1 MECSNIEKKLSAY
14 IDGLSSSEEK
24 AMIEEHL
31 KSCQA
36 CRTSLADIEKTVSYV
51 KSLEDIEPPAWLSRK
66 VMTRVRAEA
75 APKEG
80 ILHKLFYPL
89 HIKLPVQAIA
99 TILIAVSAFYIFKTM
114 QPEVMPSKVVV
125 DEMTAPQVLLKDKD
139 VSSKSTE
146 LDNRVPPTDEVPQ
159 PVITAD
165 IPKRDREVD
174 RGTAAL
180 ESKIEAS
187 VEGKG
192 RLSSQLKEEV
202 MTNEVRKPLPA
213 EPMEQRFHAKE
224 SETPD
229 RYDEVMR
236 AQAPVE
242 KQEALKAGA
251 DVKARD
257 EEVGGVSF
265 KAGKSAG
272 EKKDY
277 ADITLRVDSLE
288 TALKDIEK
296 IVEHLEGRI
305 IETEG
310 FKDRH
315 VFIISYDSSKTNELL
330 EKLRLIGY
338 IEEEGFVLE
347 EREGYREISIEIL
360 EK

>member
-1 MECSNIEKKLSAY
+1 MECDNVKEKLSAY
-14 IDGLSSSEEK
+14 IEGLSSSKEK

-31 KSCQA
+31 KSCQE
-36 CRTSLADIEKTVSYV
+36 CRTSLADLEKTVLYM

-66 VMTRVRAEA
+66 VMTRVREEA

-114 QPEVMPSKVVV
+114 QPEVVPYKAVV
-125 DEMTAPQVLLKDKD
+125 DEMTAPQVVLKDKD
-139 VSSKSTE
+139 VSSRSTE
-146 LDNRVPPTDEVPQ
+146 LDERVSPTDEMPQ

-165 IPKRDREVD
+165 IPKREREID
-174 RGTAAL
+174 RGTAAT
-180 ESKIEAS
+180 ESKNEAT

-192 RLSSQLKEEV
+192 RLSSQLKEDV

-213 EPMEQRFHAKE
+213 EPMEQRFYAKE
-224 SETPD
+224 SETPE
-229 RYDEVMR
+229 RYDEAMR
-236 AQAPVE
+236 AQEPVE
-242 KQEALKAGA
+242 KQKALKAGA
-251 DVKARD
+251 DVKSRD

-265 KAGKSAG
+265 KAGKSTG

-288 TALKDIEK
+288 TALKDIEN

-310 FKDRH
+310 FKDRY
-315 VFIISYDSSKTNELL
+315 VFIISYDPSKTKELL
-330 EKLRLIGY
+330 EKLRLIGE
-338 IEEEGFVLE
+338 IEGETVLE
-347 EREGYREISIEIL
+347 EREGYRAISIEIV

>member
-1 MECSNIEKKLSAY
+1 MECDNIKEKLSAY
-14 IDGLSSSEEK
+14 IEGLSSSEEK

-31 KSCQA
+31 KSCQE
-36 CRTSLADIEKTVSYV
+36 CRTSLADLEKTVSYV
-51 KSLEDIEPPAWLSRK
+51 KSLEDIEPPAWLSQK
-66 VMTRVRAEA
+66 VMTRVREEA

-146 LDNRVPPTDEVPQ
+146 LNERVSPTDEAPQ

-165 IPKRDREVD
+165 ILKREREVD
-174 RGTAAL
+174 RGTAAP

-187 VEGKG
+187 VGGKG
-192 RLSSQLKEEV
+192 RLSSQLKKEAI
-202 MTNEVRKPLPA
+202 TNEGRKPLSA
-213 EPMEQRFHAKE
+213 EPMEQRVHAKKSE
-224 SETPD
+224 SPD
-229 RYDEVMR
+229 RYDEAIR
-236 AQAPVE
+236 AQEPVE
-242 KQEALKAGA
+242 KQKALEAGA

-265 KAGKSAG
+265 KAGKSTG

-277 ADITLRVDSLE
+277 ADITLKVNSLE
-288 TALKDIEK
+288 TALKDIEN

-315 VFIISYDSSKTNELL
+315 VFIISYDPSKTKDLL
-330 EKLRLIGY
+330 KKLQLIGE
-338 IEEEGFVLE
+338 IEGETVLE
-347 EREGYREISIEIL
+347 EREGYREISIEIV